1 MAIRVTLGV
10 LISMLVSLPAHAD
23 LVEPDT
29 EYLVFHHR
37 DVLGTAI
44 ATTDS
49 NGNVVHHTST
59 TPYGRDLGRRADD
72 GQGFSDNAYPSS
84 RSGEGYTG
92 HVNDRQ
98 LELTYMRARFY
109 DPVLGRFLS
118 NDPVGFTSENPT
130 SFNRYAYA
138 NNSPYRFVDPDGR
151 QSRDANWEA
160 AGIDQPGN
168 PVADKAAEIAST
180 ASAGVDLV
188 DDIATDPLTYVPGAA
203 GAKAGAAGIGWFGR
217 MKGKFGKTD
226 IPNGPTSASATA
238 GAQAAET
245 ATSWSL
251 GPGKSPEKWARQME
265 KRGWTQSQISEA
277 LARGETFSATNN
289 LNPANGATRYVH
301 PSTGRSVVID
311 NANQQVIH
319 VGGDGFNY

>member
-1 MAIRVTLGV
+1 MAMLLGAAKKCAGLSSEQRQTRSWRQV
-10 LISMLVSLPAHAD
+10 DV
-23 LVEPDT
+23 VESWPDRT
-29 EYLVFHHR
+29 
-37 DVLGTAI
+37 
-44 ATTDS
+44 S
-49 NGNVVHHTST
+49 NAAAGVRICIPRKGCIT
-59 TPYGRDLGRRADD
+59 
-72 GQGFSDNAYPSS
+72 S
-84 RSGEGYTG
+84 RSESPEQIS
-92 HVNDRQ
+92 V
-98 LELTYMRARFY
+98 
-109 DPVLGRFLS
+109 
-118 NDPVGFTSENPT
+118 
-130 SFNRYAYA
+130 AYA

>member
-23 LVEPDT
+23 LVGPDT

-138 NNSPYRFVDPDGR
+138 NNSPYKYVDPDGR
-151 QSRDANWEA
+151 NAVTVFGGFLSETWEGLTGRGDGEANYSNLGGALKDGYDGEG
-160 AGIDQPGN
+160 AGFAESTLQDGLSFGAGALGALAKIGSFLRS
-168 PVADKAAEIAST
+168 AKAAKNTAHGAIDAGKGLGQNPFRGKTPEEIEEMLT
-180 ASAGVDLV
+180 KKRYTPRGP
-188 DDIATDPLTYVPGAA
+188 DPLDGRGTYVNPRN
-203 GAKAGAAGIGWFGR
+203 GR
-217 MKGKFGKTD
+217 GYHIDSKHAEPKG
-226 IPNGPTSASATA
+226 P
-238 GAQAAET
+238 
-245 ATSWSL
+245 
-251 GPGKSPEKWARQME
+251 
-265 KRGWTQSQISEA
+265 
-277 LARGETFSATNN
+277 
-289 LNPANGATRYVH
+289 
-301 PSTGRSVVID
+301 
-311 NANQQVIH
+311 H
-319 VGGDGFNY
+319 VGVHRPRGHRESLSPRDCSLRN

>member
-1 MAIRVTLGV
+1 MLLGIV
-10 LISMLVSLPAHAD
+10 LSVLVSLPARAD

-151 QSRDANWEA
+151 QAVEGNESLTQAEQLEQLGLTSPSSRVVDAAATYNSLMSNEVAGGIEEGYKAAAGGAALGLFTRGARWARSFFGRGGATAVDANKLNHVFGNADHGLDGLVGAFGGSQTKAYNAVQDA
-160 AGIDQPGN
+160 AN
-168 PVADKAAEIAST
+168 AA
-180 ASAGVDLV
+180 L
-188 DDIATDPLTYVPGAA
+188 
-203 GAKAGAAGIGWFGR
+203 
-217 MKGKFGKTD
+217 
-226 IPNGPTSASATA
+226 
-238 GAQAAET
+238 
-245 ATSWSL
+245 
-251 GPGKSPEKWARQME
+251 
-265 KRGWTQSQISEA
+265 KRGDLKPRSNGVLPGGQFGA
-277 LARGETFSATNN
+277 V
-289 LNPANGATRYVH
+289 LN
-301 PSTGRSVVID
+301 
-311 NANQQVIH
+311 
-319 VGGDGFNY
+319 VGGVNVQLVGGRVLDGKVQIGSFSRRFLND

>member
-1 MAIRVTLGV
+1 MLLGIV
-10 LISMLVSLPAHAD
+10 LSVLVSLPAHAD

-138 NNSPYRFVDPDGR
+138 NNSPYNYVDPDGR
-151 QSRDANWEA
+151 YAETVLDIVTTSIEA
-160 AGIDQPGN
+160 GHLLGGIAAYTVGRLRGDSNLVDVAKEGMAQEWGDVALSLGGILAPGATSAMF
-168 PVADKAAEIAST
+168 VGVGKAAKS
-180 ASAGVDLV
+180 
-188 DDIATDPLTYVPGAA
+188 
-203 GAKAGAAGIGWFGR
+203 GR
-217 MKGKFGKTD
+217 KLGPA
-226 IPNGPTSASATA
+226 PNGGVAKTHGGTAHNQAIDSRVTELANDPTVTNIRKNQ
-238 GAQAAET
+238 AQVDVNGNRVGSNRPDLQYDQHGCHNCVEYDNST
-245 ATSWSL
+245 TNSFRH
-251 GPGKSPEKWARQME
+251 GE
-265 KRGWTQSQISEA
+265 QIQA
-277 LARGETFSATNN
+277 NDPDTNIE
-289 LNPANGATRYVH
+289 LNKL
-301 PSTGRSVVID
+301 
-311 NANQQVIH
+311 
-319 VGGDGFNY
+319 